1 MLEIKVFRRL
11 LLPVSL
17 AFFISGCQTPPSIQA
32 LESEKALLKQQLSQV
47 QTQVGQLEA
56 DNVLLQQDVAELSR
70 VVGILGEEKSS
81 RVTEST
87 NLRGQVR
94 QFVQLQIDGL
104 KDFLLASNLL
114 DYIGGELVGR
124 SDLDEDP
131 LLIVDLYNAVPRN
144 GTLTGVGGYFQNA
157 GSIAVRVLRPID
169 NKLVVIWASQPV
181 NIVDRGVQQINFQV
195 SVGVEKGDYLAYY
208 FAQPGLVSFDTGT
221 GDTRY
226 LDNNVA
232 VGHSIRRSSLKG
244 ENDKRAYSIG
254 VFGLLNT
261 D

>member
-1 MLEIKVFRRL
+1 VLDMKIFGRL
-11 LLPVSL
+11 LLPISL
-17 AFFISGCQTPPSIQA
+17 AFFISGCQTPPDIKA
-32 LESEKALLKQQLSQV
+32 LEGEKTRLQQQLSQ
-47 QTQVGQLEA
+47 TQAHVGQLEA

-70 VVGILGEEKSS
+70 VVGILAEEKSS

-94 QFVQLQIDGL
+94 QFVQQQIDGL
-104 KDFLLASNLL
+104 KDFLLVSDLL

-124 SDLDEDP
+124 SGLDEEP

-144 GTLTGVGGYFQNA
+144 GTLTGVGGYFQDA
-157 GSIAVRVLRPID
+157 GSISVRVLRPID

-181 NIVDRGVQQINFQV
+181 DIADRGVQRINFPV

-208 FAQPGLVSFDTGT
+208 FAQPGLISFDMGT

-232 VGHSIRRSSLKG
+232 VGHSIKRSSLKG
-244 ENDKRAYSIG
+244 ENDKRAYAIG

-261 D
+261 Y

>member
-1 MLEIKVFRRL
+1 MLDLKGMGRW

-17 AFFISGCQTPPSIQA
+17 VVFVSACQTPPTIKS
-32 LESEKALLKQQLSQV
+32 LEDEKAVLQQQLSQ
-47 QTQVGQLEA
+47 TQLQLGKLEA
-56 DNVLLQQDVAELSR
+56 DNTLLQQDVSELSR
-70 VVGILGEEKSS
+70 VVGILSEEKSS

-94 QFVQLQIDGL
+94 QFVQQQIDGL

-114 DYIGGELVGR
+114 DYIGGELVER
-124 SDLDEDP
+124 SALDDKP
-131 LLIVDLYNAVPRN
+131 LLIVDLYNGVPRD
-144 GTLTGVGGYFQNA
+144 GTLTGVGGYFQHA
-157 GSIAVRVLRPID
+157 GEIAVRVLRPID
-169 NKLVVIWASQPV
+169 KKLVVIWASQPV
-181 NIVDRGVQQINFQV
+181 AVSGRGVRQVNFPV

-208 FAQPGLVSFDTGT
+208 FSAPAMVSFDTGT

-226 LDNNVA
+226 LENNVA
-232 VGHSIRRSSLKG
+232 VGHSIKRSSLNG
-244 ENDKRAYSIG
+244 ENDKRAYAVG